1 MLLSVEALHLEIA
14 EKEAVVPSKMVS
26 ALEAVMGRDAPHR
39 VVPHPVT
46 DLGMT
51 QGKLHLSKPNVFHQ
65 GHCLK
70 ANLEIFVSQTIHQND
85 WSE

>member
-1 MLLSVEALHLEIA
+1 
-14 EKEAVVPSKMVS
+14 MVS
-26 ALEAVMGRDAPHR
+26 ALESVMGRDAAHR
-39 VVPHPVT
+39 LMT
-46 DLGMT
+46 DAFSDLGMT
-51 QGKLHLSKPNVFHQ
+51 NGKLHLSKPNVFHQ

>member
-1 MLLSVEALHLEIA
+1 
-14 EKEAVVPSKMVS
+14 
-26 ALEAVMGRDAPHR
+26 MGRDAAHR
-39 VVPHPVT
+39 LMT
-46 DLGMT
+46 DAFSDLGMT

>member
-1 MLLSVEALHLEIA
+1 
-14 EKEAVVPSKMVS
+14 MVS

-51 QGKLHLSKPNVFHQ
+51 QGKLHFSNPNVFHQ
-65 GHCLK
+65 GSL
-70 ANLEIFVSQTIHQND
+70 SQGKFGDFCFPNHS
-85 WSE
+85 SERLV

>member
-1 MLLSVEALHLEIA
+1 
-14 EKEAVVPSKMVS
+14 
-26 ALEAVMGRDAPHR
+26 MGRDAPHR

>member
-1 MLLSVEALHLEIA
+1 
-14 EKEAVVPSKMVS
+14 MVS

-65 GHCLK
+65 GHWPK
-70 ANLEIFVSQTIHQND
+70 AKGGSTVLNQ
-85 WSE
+85 

>member
-1 MLLSVEALHLEIA
+1 
-14 EKEAVVPSKMVS
+14 MVS

-51 QGKLHLSKPNVFHQ
+51 QGKLHFSNPIQSECFSSGSLSQGKFGDFCFPNH
-65 GHCLK
+65 
-70 ANLEIFVSQTIHQND
+70 S
-85 WSE
+85 SERLV

>member
-1 MLLSVEALHLEIA
+1 MLLSVEAFTGRFA

-39 VVPHPVT
+39 AVAHPVT

-51 QGKLHLSKPNVFHQ
+51 QGKLHLSKPNVFIRVIGPRPKVVRQ
-65 GHCLK
+65 
-70 ANLEIFVSQTIHQND
+70 F
-85 WSE
+85 